1 MNLYELNKLAIEF
14 RSDIGLNQESPLDFF
29 PVITNKL
36 KNLTIVFLEM
46 DEKISGACFKV
57 DSQQIMFINSKHPKG
72 RQVFT
77 AAHELYH
84 LFYEDAAFT
93 ICNLNSNDEIEKN
106 ANQFASFLLMPINAL
121 YSYKKENNIEK
132 WNLNSIIDCEQYFQI
147 SHEALLYRL
156 KNGSDITFE
165 EFNKFKPNIKNNAQ
179 YYGYDSSLYEPYIDK
194 NYTIGNYVRL
204 VEEVYR
210 KDLISNGKREEYLIQ
225 SYLSDLVYNLEDL

>member
-1 MNLYELNKLAIEF
+1 MNLYELNKLAMEF

-156 KNGSDITFE
+156 KNSSDITFE

-179 YYGYDSSLYEPYIDK
+179 HCGYDSSLYEPYIDK

-204 VEEVYR
+204 VEEVYQ

>member
-84 LFYEDAAFT
+84 LFYEDAVFT

>member
-77 AAHELYH
+77 SAHELYH

-179 YYGYDSSLYEPYIDK
+179 YCGYDSSLYEPYIDK

>member
-179 YYGYDSSLYEPYIDK
+179 YCGYDSSLYEPYIDK

>member
-1 MNLYELNKLAIEF
+1 MNLYKLNHLASEF
-14 RSDIGLNQESPLDFF
+14 RLDIGLNHDSPLDFF

-36 KNLTIVFLEM
+36 KNLTVVFLEM
-46 DEKISGACFKV
+46 DEKISGACCRV
-57 DSQQIMFINSKHPKG
+57 DSQQIIFINSKHPKG

-77 AAHELYH
+77 AAHEIYH
-84 LFYEDAAFT
+84 LFYEDAIFT
-93 ICNLNSNDEIEKN
+93 ICDLNSNNEVEKT

-121 YSYKKENNIEK
+121 YTYKKQNNIEK
-132 WNLNSIIDCEQYFQI
+132 WDLNSIIDCEQYFQI

-156 KNGSDITFE
+156 KISGDITSE
-165 EFNKFKPNIKNNAQ
+165 EFNLFKPNIKYNAQ
-179 YYGYDSSLYEPYIDK
+179 HRGYDLSLYEPYIGK

-204 VEEVYR
+204 VEEVYE

>member
-14 RSDIGLNQESPLDFF
+14 RSDIGLNQDSPLDFF

-57 DSQQIMFINSKHPKG
+57 DSQQIIFINSKHPKG

-84 LFYEDAAFT
+84 LFYEDTAFT

-156 KNGSDITFE
+156 KSIDDITFE
-165 EFNKFKPNIKNNAQ
+165 EYNMFKPNIKNNAQ
-179 YYGYDSSLYEPYIDK
+179 LNGYDSILYEPYIGK

>member
-14 RSDIGLNQESPLDFF
+14 RSEIGLNQESPLDFF

-84 LFYEDAAFT
+84 LFYEDAVFT

-179 YYGYDSSLYEPYIDK
+179 YCGYDSSLYEPYIDK

>member
-165 EFNKFKPNIKNNAQ
+165 KFNKFKPNIKNNAQ
-179 YYGYDSSLYEPYIDK
+179 HCGYDSSLYEPYIDK

-204 VEEVYR
+204 VEEVYQ

>member
-84 LFYEDAAFT
+84 LFYEDATFT

-179 YYGYDSSLYEPYIDK
+179 YCGYDSSLYEPYIDK

>member
-14 RSDIGLNQESPLDFF
+14 RSDIGLNQDSPLDFF

-84 LFYEDAAFT
+84 LFYEDAVFT

-179 YYGYDSSLYEPYIDK
+179 YCGYDSSLYEPYIDK

-204 VEEVYR
+204 VEEVYQ
-210 KDLISNGKREEYLIQ
+210 KDLISNGKREEYLIE
-225 SYLSDLVYNLEDL
+225 SYLIDLAYNLEDL

>member
-57 DSQQIMFINSKHPKG
+57 DSQQIIFINSKHPKG

-77 AAHELYH
+77 AAHEIYH
-84 LFYEDAAFT
+84 LFYEDRTFT
-93 ICNLNSNDEIEKN
+93 ICSLNSNDKVEKN
-106 ANQFASFLLMPINAL
+106 ANQFASFLLIPINAL

-132 WNLNSIIDCEQYFQI
+132 WNLNSIINCEQYFQI

-156 KNGSDITFE
+156 KSIDDITFE
-165 EFNKFKPNIKNNAQ
+165 EYNMFKPNIKNNAQ
-179 YYGYDSSLYEPYIDK
+179 LNGYDSSLYEPYIGK

>member
-84 LFYEDAAFT
+84 LFYEDATFT

-156 KNGSDITFE
+156 KNSSDITFE

-179 YYGYDSSLYEPYIDK
+179 YCGYDSSLYEPYIDK

>member
-14 RSDIGLNQESPLDFF
+14 RSEIGLNQESPLDVF

-84 LFYEDAAFT
+84 LFYEDAVFT

-179 YYGYDSSLYEPYIDK
+179 HCGYDSSLYEPYIDK

-204 VEEVYR
+204 VEEVYQ